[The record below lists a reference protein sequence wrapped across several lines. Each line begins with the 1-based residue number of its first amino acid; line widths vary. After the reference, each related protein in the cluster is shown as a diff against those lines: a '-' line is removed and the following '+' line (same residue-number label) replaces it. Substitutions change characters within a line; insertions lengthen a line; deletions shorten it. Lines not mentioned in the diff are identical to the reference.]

1 VPTTV
6 MDKYGRSARGYQ
18 EGRYRGE
25 KLIYGEAEY
34 RGPVTRN
41 GLLGMVAFA
50 TFTTVSDKQ
59 TGEKLFD
66 SIAPSAGAGLR
77 LLIDKRSR
85 THLCLD
91 FAWGKDGS
99 TGLYLA
105 IQDAF

>member
-1 VPTTV
+1 

-25 KLIYGEAEY
+25 EMVYGEAEY
-34 RGPVTRN
+34 RGPVLRN

-50 TFTTVSDKQ
+50 TITTVSNSQ
-59 TGEKLFD
+59 TGERLFD
-66 SIAPSAGAGLR
+66 YAAPSAGGGLR
-77 LLIDKRSR
+77 LLLNKHSR

-91 FAWGKDGS
+91 FAWGKDGAS
-99 TGLYLA
+99 GVYLA